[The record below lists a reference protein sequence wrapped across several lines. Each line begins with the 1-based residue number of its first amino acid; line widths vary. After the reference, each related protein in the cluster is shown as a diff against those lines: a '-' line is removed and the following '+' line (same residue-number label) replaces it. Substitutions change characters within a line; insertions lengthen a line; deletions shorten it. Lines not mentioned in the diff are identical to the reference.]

1 MMLTGLSTGL
11 STAAPRLGR
20 AACLLGAVAFL
31 SLCPALSGA
40 QAASPVPVPPVSAP
54 APLLSAAAIP
64 LPLPGKDVLG
74 EGMLNVTLGKA
85 EVIELP
91 GAISDVMVADPKIA
105 NVQAIQS
112 NRLYVVG
119 SSIGD
124 TNLIALDELGNVI
137 KKMNIHVRVDTDA
150 IEAMVSELF
159 PQEKNVQVHMI
170 GSHLALS
177 GSVSTP
183 SAAQKIVRL
192 VAARMG
198 EVQKKDAKDGDSI
211 IENLLEVRGEQ
222 QVMLRVRI
230 LEVSRSVLKEL
241 GLETSANAP
250 STGGATLFGRAAPSE
265 LNGLMGSVAV
275 GTQTGLNDT
284 PFGIASMIFDSGI
297 NGIGSIQML
306 LNILEKNNL
315 GNVLAE
321 PNLTAVSGEEAGFLA
336 GGEFP
341 VPAGRDQNGSIII
354 DYKQFG
360 VSLNFKPIVLS
371 EDRISLQL
379 NTEVSALN
387 QAQGLTLSDVQIPG
401 LDVRRASTTVELNS
415 GGSLMMAGLL
425 KSENTKGL
433 AGIPGVK
440 ETPILGD
447 LLSSKSFQRQETELV
462 VIVTPYLVQ
471 PFADQKQAKAV
482 GESVLGAD
490 LPSPPPT
497 AAMTPPDKGK
507 PEALVSAEDVVQD
520 AQEKVVAAPLSPNS
534 PLSKVFHANI
544 KKIYGNRVEAAPS
557 DQAFGYMLD

>member
-1 MMLTGLSTGL
+1 
-11 STAAPRLGR
+11 
-20 AACLLGAVAFL
+20 
-31 SLCPALSGA
+31 
-40 QAASPVPVPPVSAP
+40 
-54 APLLSAAAIP
+54 
-64 LPLPGKDVLG
+64 
-74 EGMLNVTLGKA
+74 
-85 EVIELP
+85 
-91 GAISDVMVADPKIA
+91 
-105 NVQAIQS
+105 
-112 NRLYVVG
+112 
-119 SSIGD
+119 
-124 TNLIALDELGNVI
+124 
-137 KKMNIHVRVDTDA
+137 
-150 IEAMVSELF
+150 
-159 PQEKNVQVHMI
+159 
-170 GSHLALS
+170 
-177 GSVSTP
+177 
-183 SAAQKIVRL
+183 
-192 VAARMG
+192 
-198 EVQKKDAKDGDSI
+198 
-211 IENLLEVRGEQ
+211 
-222 QVMLRVRI
+222 
-230 LEVSRSVLKEL
+230 
-241 GLETSANAP
+241 
-250 STGGATLFGRAAPSE
+250 
-265 LNGLMGSVAV
+265 
-275 GTQTGLNDT
+275 
-284 PFGIASMIFDSGI
+284 
-297 NGIGSIQML
+297 
-306 LNILEKNNL
+306 
-315 GNVLAE
+315 
-321 PNLTAVSGEEAGFLA
+321 
-336 GGEFP
+336 
-341 VPAGRDQNGSIII
+341 
-354 DYKQFG
+354 
-360 VSLNFKPIVLS
+360 S

-544 KKIYGNRVEAAPS
+544 KKIYGDRVEAAPS